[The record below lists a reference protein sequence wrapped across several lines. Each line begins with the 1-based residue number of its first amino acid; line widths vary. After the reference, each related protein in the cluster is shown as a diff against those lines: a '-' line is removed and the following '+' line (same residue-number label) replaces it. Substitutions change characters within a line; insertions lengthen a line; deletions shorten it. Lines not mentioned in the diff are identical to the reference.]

1 MSGSFVASSV
11 LSTLSHIG
19 RAGLT
24 LHWSWRWWAHEEF
37 GSHADSP
44 RYPGTYEHDKSCSCL
59 EDFECD
65 VSAVSPCW
73 STTLPRYTKDSIS
86 LMGSPPNVTGRCIG
100 CCVHLHQLGL
110 FPVDIEP
117 CSCWC
122 GLQES
127 GLVLHLVVDVWQECQ
142 VINKIEAV

>member
-11 LSTLSHIG
+11 LSTMSHIG

-44 RYPGTYEHDKSCSCL
+44 RCPDSFEHDESCSCL
-59 EDFECD
+59 EDSECD
-65 VSAVSPCW
+65 VSVCVFLLVNQASQVDERLHLPDGL
-73 STTLPRYTKDSIS
+73 STKCDWC
-86 LMGSPPNVTGRCIG
+86 VG
-100 CCVHLHQLGL
+100 CCVHLQQLGL
-110 FPVDIEP
+110 FPVDLEP
-117 CSCWC
+117 CPCWC

-142 VINKIEAV
+142 VISKIEAV